1 MALRSDAANKNEED
15 EQDLNAECNAFSGHL
30 KRLLSLEH
38 SGSIFLA
45 VVAVLMCDRDAEQN
59 SDNERNDDENS
70 PREERGPIIQRASLQ
85 KREHE
90 EHEENEERHGDTS
103 FLGEK

>member
-1 MALRSDAANKNEED
+1 MLWLDAANEDEEN

-30 KRLLSLEH
+30 RYLLSLEH

-45 VVAVLMCDRDAEQN
+45 VVVVFMCDRDAEQN
-59 SDNERNDDENS
+59 SDNERDNDENC
-70 PREERGPIIQRASLQ
+70 PREEWDPIIERASLQ
-85 KREHE
+85 EWEHK

>member
-1 MALRSDAANKNEED
+1 MALWLDAANEDEED
-15 EQDLNAECNAFSGHL
+15 EQDLHAESDAFTSHL

-45 VVAVLMCDRDAEQN
+45 VIVIFVRGCDAEQ
-59 SDNERNDDENS
+59 DADDERNDDENC
-70 PREERGPIIQRASLQ
+70 PREEWGPIIERASLQ
-85 KREHE
+85 ERTYE

-103 FLGEK
+103 FLG